1 MSHSLRSAVTW
12 VMAERGWQMGV
23 ALLVGIML
31 ARSYGPAGFAT
42 YQGYVSL
49 AAVFSSVGFLCS
61 AEVLM
66 PRYRSNDPTYS
77 RIFELAFFIRL
88 VLSATA
94 TLAYLAW
101 VRWEFSD
108 NIWLALGFLPIV
120 LIQEPFAVFGTY
132 FQTLGQAVVW
142 SRIRLGWMAVR
153 AAGIATVVWA
163 GLPLGWVGLPYVLE
177 GIGVAVFLAYRYR
190 RARGPRTWGWDKEL
204 GRELLFHGSMMGVG
218 LIAAAVLQ
226 RLDRLHLAAQGE
238 LELMGPYA
246 AGIQI
251 TEAWFYCAFFLVQAV
266 VGPYIYRQSSQLQRR
281 RIWQVAGL
289 FVLVALLAWAV
300 TYVLAPW
307 LVPLLYGAQFAE
319 TVSWLRWQVAMAVVV
334 WAEAGLGIAML
345 ARKASL
351 WVSVKW
357 GCALL
362 AAWAVAPLQIGP
374 LPAPLQ
380 IPLVGYSVA
389 CLFSLVYLLCWKWNR
404 GSAVL
409 PGTKAR

>member
-1 MSHSLRSAVTW
+1 MSQSLRSAVIW

-31 ARSYGPAGFAT
+31 ARGYGPAGFAT

-66 PRYRSNDPTYS
+66 PRYRATDERYA
-77 RIFELAFFIRL
+77 RIFEYAFFIRL
-88 VLSATA
+88 ALSALA
-94 TLAYLAW
+94 TMGYLAW
-101 VRWEFSD
+101 VRWEFPD
-108 NIWLALGFLPIV
+108 NIWVALGFLPIV
-120 LIQEPFAVFGTY
+120 LIQEPFAAFGSY

-142 SRIRLGWMAVR
+142 SRIRLAWMAIR
-153 AAGIATVVWA
+153 AAGIALVVWT
-163 GLPLGWVGLPYVLE
+163 GLPLGWIGLPYLLE
-177 GIGVAVFLAYRYR
+177 GIGVAAFLAYRYR
-190 RARGPRTWGWDKEL
+190 QATARRSWHWNTEV
-204 GRELLFHGSMMGVG
+204 GRELLVHGSMMGLG

-238 LELMGPYA
+238 LERMGSYA

-266 VGPYIYRQSSQLQRR
+266 VGPYIYRQTVDLQRK
-281 RIWQVAGL
+281 RIWQLAGIFIMVGAFAWVATY
-289 FVLVALLAWAV
+289 LLA
-300 TYVLAPW
+300 PK
-307 LVPLLYGAQFAE
+307 LVPWLYGAKFAD
-319 TVSWLRWQVAMAVVV
+319 TVGWLRWQVAMAVVV
-334 WAEAGLGIAML
+334 WAEAALGVAML

-357 GCALL
+357 GTALM
-362 AAWAVAPLQIGP
+362 AAWAVAPLEFAW

-380 IPLVGYSVA
+380 IPLVGYGVA
-389 CLFSLVYLLCWKWNR
+389 CLFSLIYLLAWSHHKESVWEE
-404 GSAVL
+404 VV
-409 PGTKAR
+409 